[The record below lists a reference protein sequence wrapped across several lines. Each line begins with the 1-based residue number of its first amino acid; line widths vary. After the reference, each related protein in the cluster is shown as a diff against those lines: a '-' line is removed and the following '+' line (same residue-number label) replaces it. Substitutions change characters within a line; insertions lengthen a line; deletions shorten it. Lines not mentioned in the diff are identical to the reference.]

1 MANFFN
7 VNIEKAIYNG
17 LIVNM
22 MVLNGNVIYTS
33 RPIYEPPY
41 EFRGTDITETDTL
54 VTKKHTDL
62 SCMFYNCTKLVFVN
76 TEDWYTSNVIDMN
89 RMFYNCTSLP
99 SINTINISVASV
111 ENMSYMFYNCSSLTE
126 LDLSTWYTAYVVYMN
141 NMFAGCTSLASL
153 DMRRWDVSSA
163 INMSNMFSN
172 CSSLTTLDLS
182 SWHTDRVNNMSN
194 MFQNCKNL
202 SRLDLSNFSIGSST
216 NISNML
222 YGCTSLCDLILSD
235 CDYDTIVRIIN
246 SSGFPTDDIGKP
258 RTIYCRYS
266 EVGELEVPAPWN
278 IYYVDGI
285 DDSVIP
291 DATRYEEGQYQFND
305 NIIAVNTIVDKEHK
319 SLDYMFD
326 GCDNLLIVNNMANW
340 DTSNVDIMRN
350 MFSSCS
356 RLLTLNVSNF
366 KTDNVTNMDGM
377 FWACY
382 KIKKLDVSKWDTS
395 QVYNMLGL
403 FGNCQSLKSLDVSNW
418 DTSNV
423 GNMYGMFT
431 GCQSITSLDLSNFDT
446 SMVTDMN
453 SMFENCFLL
462 ESLDIS
468 NFDMTNVIDTSYM
481 FRNCYALCELR
492 LDNCRADTIS
502 KIINSSDFPTGKIDK
517 VRKIYCRKSEIL
529 AAGLSEPTDW
539 VFSYVEETSALPEIP
554 VIPEGVYK
562 KGEYRSNPNITSV
575 TTIVNTSHTDLSYM
589 FDSCYGLASINMQD
603 WDTSNVTDMRN
614 MFYYCQDLLG
624 LDVSNFDTSKVTNMR
639 NMFCKSR
646 NIRLTG
652 ISNWRTSNVTDMYS
666 MFAGCLQIIPNNY
679 DDYLDLSGWDTS
691 NVINMA
697 HMFDGCVSLRYLNL
711 SNFDVSNADVDYMLN
726 NCDALRELRLDD
738 CDSDTIS
745 KIINSLG
752 FPTGKLDSGIRIIYC
767 DEDFAGDLEEP
778 DGWIFSFNVGKP
790 IDPEIPEDQI
800 TVYKPK
806 EFQNKSNITYAVTKV
821 NETHTDLSYM
831 FSNCYNLTYI
841 NTQDWDT
848 RNVTNMRSMF
858 SGCELLPELNINNWD
873 TSNVTN
879 MEGMFSKCYKLTELD
894 LSNWSLSSIEYNRP
908 THSGG
913 LMYMFNDCSSLRSLN
928 LSNWDLSNIDD
939 GGTAATSQMFSGCRL
954 LSELHLDNC
963 NYDTINRIINWS
975 DLPNYEVWDEEKG
988 EIITTRTIYC
998 KRANTAGLEDL
1009 LPNTWVFSFVSD
1021 EAEIPLYEVGQFK
1034 NNTEITEVRTM
1045 VNESHDD
1052 LNMMFFG
1059 CSNLVSVNTEDWDT
1073 SNVTDMS
1080 AMFHSCASLT
1090 ELDLSNFN
1098 TSKVTNMCEVF
1109 NSCSSLQSLD
1119 LSNWDTSKVTDMRWM
1134 FQYCMSLVNLDL
1146 SSFDMSNITNT
1157 TNMFHYCQA
1166 LTNLQ
1171 APRNISANIS
1181 FSSCTNLTH
1190 ESLMSI
1196 INNLATIS
1204 GKTLTLGA
1212 TNLAKLSE
1220 EEKAIATNKGWTL
1233 Q

>member
-7 VNIEKAIYNG
+7 VNIEKAMYNG
-17 LIVNM
+17 SIVNM

-33 RPIYEPPY
+33 RPIYVPG
-41 EFRGTDITETDTL
+41 EFRNSNITETDTL
-54 VTKKHTDL
+54 VTKKHDDL
-62 SCMFYNCTKLVFVN
+62 SYMFYNCTKLVFVN
-76 TEDWYTSNVIDMN
+76 TEDWYTSNVTNMN

-99 SINTINISVASV
+99 SINTINISVSSV

-153 DMRRWDVSSA
+153 DMRRWDVSSV

-182 SWHTDRVNNMSN
+182 SWHTDRVSNMNN
-194 MFQNCKNL
+194 MFQNCTNL

-235 CDYDTIVRIIN
+235 CDYDTIYRIIN

-258 RTIYCRYS
+258 RTIYCKYS

-291 DATRYEEGQYQFND
+291 DATRYVEGQYEFND

-319 SLDYMFD
+319 NLDAMFHS
-326 GCDNLLIVNNMANW
+326 CDNLLIVNNMANW

-366 KTDNVTNMDGM
+366 KTGNVTNMDDM

-395 QVYNMLGL
+395 QVYNMKGL
-403 FGNCQSLKSLDVSNW
+403 FGGCQELRSLDVSNW
-418 DTSNV
+418 DTSNAS
-423 GNMYGMFT
+423 NMYGMFT

-446 SMVTDMN
+446 SMVTNMAR
-453 SMFENCFLL
+453 MFANCFLL

-468 NFDMTNVIDTSYM
+468 NFDMTNVIDTGYM
-481 FRNCYALCELR
+481 FSNCYSLCELR

-502 KIINSSDFPTGKIDK
+502 KIINSSSFPTETIDGK
-517 VRKIYCRKSEIL
+517 VRKIYCRKSEIE
-529 AAGLSEPTDW
+529 AAGLSAPTNW
-539 VFSYVEETSALPEIP
+539 SFSYVAETSALPEIP

-562 KGEYRSNPNITSV
+562 KGEYRNDPNITSV

-589 FDSCYGLASINMQD
+589 FDSCHWLVSVNTKD

-652 ISNWRTSNVTDMYS
+652 ISNWRTNNVTDMYS
-666 MFAGCLQIIPNNY
+666 MFAGCLQIVPNNY

-691 NVINMA
+691 KVTNMA
-697 HMFDGCVSLRYLNL
+697 HMFDGCVSLRYLDL
-711 SNFDVSNADVDYMLN
+711 SSFDASNADVDYMLSD
-726 NCDALRELRLDD
+726 CTSLRGLRLDN
-738 CDSDTIS
+738 CSTNTIN
-745 KIINSLG
+745 KIINSIG
-752 FPTGKLDSGIRIIYC
+752 FPKGQISNDIRIIYC
-767 DEDFAGDLEEP
+767 NEEVVSGLKAP
-778 DGWIFSFNVGKP
+778 NGWIFSFNVGKP
-790 IDPEIPEDQI
+790 IAPDIPEDQI
-800 TVYKPK
+800 TVYKEG

-848 RNVTNMRSMF
+848 RNVTNMESMF
-858 SGCELLPELNINNWD
+858 SSCELLPELNINSWN

-879 MEGMFSKCYKLTELD
+879 MQAMFSKCHKLTELD
-894 LSNWSLSSIEYNRP
+894 LSNWDLSSIEYMMSIS
-908 THSGG
+908 SGG
-913 LMYMFNDCSSLRSLN
+913 LTYMFNNCSSLRSLN

-939 GGTAATSQMFSGCRL
+939 GGTAATSRMFFGCQL

-975 DLPNYEVWDEEKG
+975 DLPNYEVWDKEKG
-988 EIITTRTIYC
+988 EAITIRTIYC
-998 KRANTAGLEDL
+998 KKSESEDKGLVA
-1009 LPNTWVFSFVSD
+1009 PNTWVFSFVS
-1021 EAEIPLYEVGQFK
+1021 EEPEIPVDPEIPEEPSTRPLYEYRQFAGNAK
-1034 NNTEITEVRTM
+1034 ITAVDVM
-1045 VNESHDD
+1045 VDISHND
-1052 LNMMFFG
+1052 LSNMFNG
-1059 CSNLVSVNTEDWDT
+1059 CTSLVSVNTEGWNT
-1073 SNVTDMS
+1073 SNV
-1080 AMFHSCASLT
+1080 
-1090 ELDLSNFN
+1090 N
-1098 TSKVTNMCEVF
+1098 NMLNMF
-1109 NSCSSLQSLD
+1109 NSC
-1119 LSNWDTSKVTDMRWM
+1119 K
-1134 FQYCMSLVNLDL
+1134 SLVELDL
-1146 SSFDMSNITNT
+1146 SSFNTSNVI
-1157 TNMFHYCQA
+1157 NMNWMFYYC
-1166 LTNLQ
+1166 
-1171 APRNISANIS
+1171 
-1181 FSSCTNLTH
+1181 
-1190 ESLMSI
+1190 ESLETLDIRNFDTSKATANMRDMFANCTSLRTLRLD
-1196 INNLATIS
+1196 NCSAATIS
-1204 GKTLTLGA
+1204 SIISQSSFPANNNGTIYCSRVAAAGL
-1212 TNLAKLSE
+1212 E
-1220 EEKAIATNKGWTL
+1220 EPGNWSFSYID
-1233 Q
+1233 